1 MNVCQYIMYVRV
13 LVEKLTSANIAYVLS
28 CLPIHQH
35 YPFINKQSRNYQ
47 FYKPP
52 QIKDDIVRSQWNA
65 RKSPAQNMAAM
76 GLQSAVNSSIDA
88 RAQFSLSHMKE
99 HDVDERKDAIELFD
113 IPKSDNLNTNGIT
126 TLKGKTFAQRKLPVS
141 VEDQN
146 YISKCLAKHGDDY
159 TAMFRDTKLN
169 DMQHT
174 STKLRK
180 MAARFYLLEEEYLRV
195 DIPEKVRHL
204 MSCCKDDDK

>member
-1 MNVCQYIMYVRV
+1 MYCLTYSSTQY
-13 LVEKLTSANIAYVLS
+13 
-28 CLPIHQH
+28 
-35 YPFINKQSRNYQ
+35 YPCIYKQSRNYQ

-88 RAQFSLSHMKE
+88 RAQFALSHMKQ